1 MAEIEIEIAGRRA
14 VLDIAPEEAGR
25 ARALARRLES
35 VAADFADEP
44 DRAAF
49 FARLALVLA
58 AEIDEATARIEALSR
73 ALREGDGG

>member
-1 MAEIEIEIAGRRA
+1 MAEVEIEIAGRRA
-14 VLDIAPEEAGR
+14 VLDIAPEEAAR

-35 VAADFADEP
+35 VAADFSNEP

-73 ALREGDGG
+73 ALRE